1 MSAVSVE
8 ESSGLPSEVRGE
20 IEAILAETER
30 STLSVGTCLGEI
42 LQQAEGFVGEIKE
55 NIGAIASDDDDSA
68 SATLDDQYASVS
80 SFLAQ
85 LRSGVGE
92 QAEAADQVLRSSGLV
107 SKAAQEVEDI
117 AVNTKML
124 CINTMIEASRLGD
137 MGKPVTVI
145 ADEMRQLSG
154 SIARSNQQIK
164 DVTNQLAVLLERVKT
179 NISAIGGST
188 DQFAGQFDQ
197 QRGKIE
203 RVTAG
208 LREATKST
216 MTAGDERLAVIL
228 ERSAKSLQDLQSQ
241 DIVAQRLRRI
251 LQMLDGEQVGDAPKF
266 AGESP
271 SDITVWG
278 DDDDFGADGDGGAQ
292 SGQDGDS
299 EGMKSGDVQM
309 F

>member
-1 MSAVSVE
+1 MSE
-8 ESSGLPSEVRGE
+8 DRIELPAEVRSE

-42 LQQAEGFVGEIKE
+42 LSEAEGFVEEIKE
-55 NIGAIASDDDDSA
+55 NVGAIAAADGDSA

-80 SFLAQ
+80 SFLTE
-85 LRSGVGE
+85 LRGGVDE
-92 QAEAADQVLRSSGLV
+92 QSTAADQVLESSGLV

-124 CINTMIEASRLGD
+124 CINTMIEASRLGEL
-137 MGKPVTVI
+137 GKPVTVI
-145 ADEMRQLSG
+145 ADEMRHLSG

-164 DVTNQLAVLLERVKT
+164 DLTSQLVQLLQEVKG
-179 NISAIGGST
+179 NIGALAGST
-188 DQFAGQFDQ
+188 DRFAGQFDQ

-203 RVTAG
+203 RVTTG
-208 LREATKST
+208 LRDVTQAV

-228 ERSAKSLQDLQSQ
+228 ERSSRSLQDLQSQ

-251 LQMLDGEQVGDAPKF
+251 LRLMDGEDAGAVPQF
-266 AGESP
+266 AGG
-271 SDITVWG
+271 DCAGDVTVWG
-278 DDDDFGADGDGGAQ
+278 DDSAGDDDPGG
-292 SGQDGDS
+292 
-299 EGMKSGDVQM
+299 GMQSGDVQL